1 MAKEC
6 IKSPFHVFREDCD
19 ARDEIAKGPSIK
31 DGVNISREDRALII
45 AFLWKRVMGTAN
57 AWMVDVLAKGTREI

>member
-6 IKSPFHVFREDCD
+6 IKSPFHVFKEV
-19 ARDEIAKGPSIK
+19 RDEIVNGPPIK

-45 AFLWKRVMGTAN
+45 SFLWSRVMGTEN
-57 AWMVDVLAKGTREI
+57 AWMVDVLAKGTRGI